1 MDVETADVEV
11 DEIVAAEKPIHDDSN
26 PVSIEWYDWSKK

>member
-1 MDVETADVEV
+1 LDVETADEV

-26 PVSIEWYDWSKK
+26 PVSIE

>member
-1 MDVETADVEV
+1 LDDETADEV

-26 PVSIEWYDWSKK
+26 PVSIE